1 MQRAKGI
8 GHIALGHKAHSLF
21 ALSPEPCTLCPML
34 FALCSMLHAL
44 CHILDMYTDLFL
56 IRHGETDYNKE
67 GKYCSFTDITL
78 NGKGILQ
85 VFELQKKIKDIS
97 PDIIF
102 SSSHKR
108 ALQTAEILF
117 PQKKIEL
124 AEELKEL
131 NFGLWEGLNYQ
142 EIYQRYRELYTKW
155 LSDFYK
161 YTPPQGER
169 MEDFEKRIVNFLNKV
184 SCNYSGRKIVFVTHG
199 GVIKVLSRY
208 LSIRESHDFWKIDV
222 EPASISHFKL
232 EGSKVIL

>member
-1 MQRAKGI
+1 MI
-8 GHIALGHKAHSLF
+8 
-21 ALSPEPCTLCPML
+21 
-34 FALCSMLHAL
+34 
-44 CHILDMYTDLFL
+44 DLFL

-67 GKYCSFTDITL
+67 GKYCGFTDITL

-124 AEELKEL
+124 ADELKEL

-142 EIYQRYRELYTKW
+142 EIQQEYEELYNIW

-161 YTPPQGER
+161 YTPPKGER
-169 MEDFEKRIVNFLNKV
+169 MEDFEKRTIDFLNEV
-184 SCNYSGRKIVFVTHG
+184 ICNYNGKKIVFVTHG
-199 GVIKVLSRY
+199 GTIKVLIRY
-208 LSIRESHDFWKIDV
+208 LLNKNSQDFWDIDV
-222 EPASISHFKL
+222 SLASISYFKL
-232 EGSKVIL
+232 EGGKVS